1 MDSPRTLVHARR
13 ASTVPAP
20 SRRFQRASDAQA
32 DTLTLGRYRLIERL
46 GAGGFGVVWEAHDE
60 LLDRAVALKR
70 ISLPEQID
78 YERATR
84 EALASAR
91 LAHPAIVALYEAHA
105 QEGEFYLVS
114 ELVRGQTLAALI
126 DADAL
131 SDERILQIGI
141 ALADALEHAHER
153 GVIHRD
159 VKPQNVLVPDH
170 PEQPGAPAKLADFGG
185 AQLSGQDALTRTG
198 DVLGTLAYMSPEQCD
213 GLPATESSDLYSL
226 ALVLYEALSG
236 INPVRGSTPGE
247 TARRIGG
254 RIAPL
259 ARHRRDLPPQLTRA
273 LDRAL
278 TARSEQRGTLD
289 QLSQALQ
296 PEPARPPR
304 ARPTRPSIGAPHT
317 RAHRDERSSQQEPEL
332 YHPRWYQLPR
342 GCWWTGALA
351 LIAWQL
357 AAGHSGVALV
367 LLAGALPLA
376 LLPARSG
383 PGFLLC
389 ALPGALGAIG
399 LAGAFP
405 AISGSLGGWRARLAC
420 GALGYWWLALAGALL
435 DRRLWLGPTAAMPAR
450 SVWESSLSISAAHV
464 LYPLLS
470 LGVLCGAVLWAVGS
484 LLLPWLVRGRHLIV
498 DLVGV
503 GVWAAA
509 LALSEPSWDAGF
521 GFSSSAVTPRGLLA
535 STILLALA
543 AIALRALR
551 GPD

>member
-1 MDSPRTLVHARR
+1 MDSPRTLVHDRR
-13 ASTVPAP
+13 GGVPLTP
-20 SRRFQRASDAQA
+20 SRGFPRARGER
-32 DTLTLGRYRLIERL
+32 TEELLLGRYRLIERL

-105 QEGEFYLVS
+105 EQGEFYLVS
-114 ELVRGQTLAALI
+114 ELVRGRTLAALI

-131 SDERILQIGI
+131 SDEQILQIGI
-141 ALADALEHAHER
+141 ALADALQHAHER

-159 VKPQNVLVPDH
+159 VKPQNVLVPEH

-198 DVLGTLAYMSPEQCD
+198 NVLGTLAYMSPEQCD

-236 INPVRGSTPGE
+236 SNPVRGSTPGE

-254 RIAPL
+254 RIPPL
-259 ARHRRDLPPQLTRA
+259 ERYRRDLTGELTRA
-273 LDRAL
+273 LGRAL
-278 TARSEQRGTLD
+278 SARHEQRGTLA
-289 QLSQALQ
+289 QLSRSLREGLAQSARHERGA
-296 PEPARPPR
+296 PPTEPRVR
-304 ARPTRPSIGAPHT
+304 ARRENPTA
-317 RAHRDERSSQQEPEL
+317 DELEL
-332 YHPRWYQLPR
+332 ARPRWYQLPR
-342 GCWWTGALA
+342 ECWWACALA
-351 LIAWQL
+351 LIVWQL
-357 AAGHSGVALV
+357 AIGHSGVALLV
-367 LLAGALPLA
+367 LAGALPLA
-376 LLPARSG
+376 LLPARCA

-389 ALPGALGAIG
+389 ALSAALGWIG

-405 AISGSLGGWRARLAC
+405 AISGSLSGWRARLAC
-420 GALGYWWLALAGALL
+420 GALGYWWLVLAGALL
-435 DRRLWLGPTAAMPAR
+435 ERKLWLAPPSGMPAR
-450 SVWESSLSISAAHV
+450 AAWESSLSTSAVHV
-464 LYPLLS
+464 IYPLLS
-470 LGVLCGAVLWAVGS
+470 LGVLCGAALWAGTS
-484 LLLPWLVRGRHLIV
+484 LLLGWLVRGRHLGL
-498 DLVGV
+498 DLALVGV
-503 GVWAAA
+503 WSAA
-509 LALSEPSWDAGF
+509 LALSVPSWDSGFDAGA
-521 GFSSSAVTPRGLLA
+521 SAMEPRGLLGSA
-535 STILLALA
+535 ILGALL

>member
-13 ASTVPAP
+13 ASSTLVP
-20 SRRFQRASDAQA
+20 SRRFPRADEGPAN
-32 DTLTLGRYRLIERL
+32 TLVLGRYQLIERL

-70 ISLPEQID
+70 ISLPDQID

-105 QEGEFYLVS
+105 QQGEFYLVS

-126 DADAL
+126 DSDAL

-141 ALADALEHAHER
+141 ALADALQHAHER

-159 VKPQNVLVPDH
+159 VKPQNVLIPDH
-170 PEQPGAPAKLADFGG
+170 PDQPGALAKLADFGG

-226 ALVLYEALSG
+226 ALVLYEGLSG
-236 INPVRGSTPGE
+236 INPVRGSTPTE
-247 TARRIGG
+247 TARRIGTNLK
-254 RIAPL
+254 PL
-259 ARHRRDLPPQLTRA
+259 GRHRRDLPLTLTRA

-278 TARSEQRGTLD
+278 AARNEQRGTLT
-289 QLSQALQ
+289 QLSHALQ
-296 PEPARPPR
+296 EGLARSPQPQR
-304 ARPTRPSIGAPHT
+304 NHPRPTAAQV
-317 RAHRDERSSQQEPEL
+317 RAHREGPLQDELEL
-332 YHPRWYQLPR
+332 GRPRWYQLSR
-342 GCWWTGALA
+342 GFWWTGALA

-357 AAGHSGVALV
+357 AVGHSGVALLV
-367 LLAGALPLA
+367 LAGALPLA
-376 LLPARSG
+376 LLPARCG

-389 ALPGALGAIG
+389 ALSGALGWIG

-405 AISGSLGGWRARLAC
+405 AISGSLGTWRARLAC

-435 DRRLWLGPTAAMPAR
+435 DRRLWLSPAPAR
-450 SVWESSLSISAAHV
+450 PAQSVWESSLSTSAAHV

-470 LGVLCGAVLWAVGS
+470 LSVLCGAALWAVGS
-484 LLLPWLVRGRHLIV
+484 LLLPWLVRGRRLVIDLV
-498 DLVGV
+498 LVGV
-503 GVWAAA
+503 WTAA

-521 GFSSSAVTPRGLLA
+521 GRSSNWIEPRGLLGSA
-535 STILLALA
+535 ILGALL